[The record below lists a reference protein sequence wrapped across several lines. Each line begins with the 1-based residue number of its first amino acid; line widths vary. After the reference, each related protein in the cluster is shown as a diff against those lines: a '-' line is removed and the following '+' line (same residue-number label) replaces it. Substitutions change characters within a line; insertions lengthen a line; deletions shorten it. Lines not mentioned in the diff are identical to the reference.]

1 MKRNYVV
8 RVNILFLLLSL
19 IVWPLQAAETQTPAE
34 LDAAIGKLE
43 KPMYN
48 AFIERYLVD
57 EVKNLRTELYTVRA
71 ELIEKQV
78 DKQITLAD
86 KSMTYAINTVTYFFY
101 LIAGVSTLM
110 VLVGWNSLKDIKQ
123 RVNSLANEEVQRI
136 TSQYENRLKKIED
149 ELNKKSSRI
158 KQTQEEINTTNEI
171 HSLWLRASQENSPH
185 NKIPLYDQIL
195 DIRPDDM
202 EALTYKADAALQ
214 LGETLWAVSLCNR
227 ALQLDPENAHAY
239 YQRACAHA
247 EAQNFDEALRDLE
260 EAIRLSE
267 AFKWEAIED
276 SSFVMARQRADF
288 QKLLHIED

>member
-8 RVNILFLLLSL
+8 PFNILCLLLALYYGS
-19 IVWPLQAAETQTPAE
+19 VQADETPKPAG
-34 LDAAIGKLE
+34 LDGAIQHLD

-48 AFIERYLVD
+48 PFIERYLVD

-78 DKQITLAD
+78 DKQLTLAD
-86 KSMTYAINTVTYFFY
+86 KSMTYAINTITYFFY

-149 ELNKKSSRI
+149 ELNKKSTRI
-158 KQTQEEINTTNEI
+158 RQTQEEINTTNEI

-195 DIRPDDM
+195 AIRPEDT

-214 LGETLWAVSLCNR
+214 LRETLWAVSLCNR

-247 EAQNFDEALRDLE
+247 EAQNFDEALRDLD

-267 AFKWEAIED
+267 AFKWEAID
-276 SSFVMARQRADF
+276 DASFNMARERPEF
-288 QKLLHIED
+288 QALLHLDD

>member
-1 MKRNYVV
+1 MKRSYAV
-8 RVNILFLLLSL
+8 RFKYACCCLFFMCL
-19 IVWPLQAAETQTPAE
+19 PLHAAEITKPAE
-34 LDAAIGKLE
+34 LDATIEKLD

-48 AFIERYLVD
+48 PFIERYLVD

-136 TSQYENRLKKIED
+136 TAQYENRLKKIED
-149 ELNKKSSRI
+149 ELNTKSSRI
-158 KQTQEEINTTNEI
+158 RQTQEEINTTNEI

-195 DIRPDDM
+195 AIRPDDT

-214 LGETLWAVSLCNR
+214 LRETLWAVSLCNR

-267 AFKWEAIED
+267 AFKWEAID
-276 SSFVMARQRADF
+276 DASFNMARQRPEF
-288 QKLLHIED
+288 QALLHLDV

>member
-8 RVNILFLLLSL
+8 PFNILCLLLALYYGS
-19 IVWPLQAAETQTPAE
+19 VQADETPKPAGLE
-34 LDAAIGKLE
+34 GAIQHLD

-48 AFIERYLVD
+48 PFIERYLVD

-78 DKQITLAD
+78 DKQLTLAD
-86 KSMTYAINTVTYFFY
+86 KSMTYAINTITYFFY

-149 ELNKKSSRI
+149 ELNKKSTRI
-158 KQTQEEINTTNEI
+158 RQTQEEINTTNEI

-195 DIRPDDM
+195 AIRPEDT

-214 LGETLWAVSLCNR
+214 LRETLWAVSLCNR

-247 EAQNFDEALRDLE
+247 EAQNFDEALRDLD

-267 AFKWEAIED
+267 AFKWEAID
-276 SSFVMARQRADF
+276 DASFNMARERPEF
-288 QKLLHIED
+288 QALLHLDD